1 MAVLSGSRVRA
12 VMLFADDTHAVA
24 EWWAAA
30 FGAVGVTVT
39 EDPQGDY
46 VEFEVDG
53 LEIGVHPADPERNPV
68 GGSPVVY
75 WSVASVESVR
85 ERLLR
90 AGATPH
96 RGPLAISE
104 SRSVCQLRDPYGN
117 VFGLDGPP

>member
-1 MAVLSGSRVRA
+1 MMPLVAALEGSRVRA

-24 EWWAAA
+24 EWWATV
-30 FGAVGVTVT
+30 FGAVGVKVT
-39 EDPQGDY
+39 EDPQGDF

-75 WSVASVESVR
+75 WSVASVESAR
-85 ERLLR
+85 RRLLE

-96 RGPLAISE
+96 RGPL
-104 SRSVCQLRDPYGN
+104 
-117 VFGLDGPP
+117 